1 MAHRKTLAIPLTE
14 YDAETDI
21 ESDALELVNVPEVRR
36 NWWSTSLQF
45 NRAVT
50 QSRMLTWWPSRLL
63 VGYTRTMM
71 AALLWQPAPQRIG
84 MIGLGGGSQ
93 AKFIHR
99 CLPHAQLEVVDNNAA
114 VIALRER
121 FHLPEDGPQ
130 LTVIHGDGAQFVHG
144 RAGCFDILLVDAYD
158 VTGIPKALSTQ
169 RYYDACRDALSEGGV
184 MASNLFCAD
193 DRQLAVHLGRI
204 RRSFGVER
212 VLVVEEPGMR
222 NQVVFAWTGE
232 PLPQGAWALPV
243 RARQIA
249 PRARRALKP
258 VLVRVH
264 AALMLHSRSH

>member
-1 MAHRKTLAIPLTE
+1 LTTHEADTLEI
-14 YDAETDI
+14 
-21 ESDALELVNVPEVRR
+21 VNVPEVRR
-36 NWWSTSLQF
+36 TWWSTSLQF

-71 AALLWQPAPQRIG
+71 GALLWQPAPQRIG

-99 CLPHAQLEVVDNNAA
+99 CLPGAHLDVVENNAA
-114 VIALRER
+114 VIALRDQ
-121 FHLPEDGPQ
+121 FCLPEDGPRFS
-130 LTVIHGDGAQFVHG
+130 VIHGDGAQFVRE
-144 RAGCFDILLVDAYD
+144 RAERYDILLVDAYD
-158 VTGIPKALSTQ
+158 VTGIPRALSTQ

-184 MASNLFCAD
+184 MASNLFCPD

-204 RRSFGVER
+204 RRSFGAER
-212 VLVVEEPGMR
+212 VLVVQEPGMR

-232 PLPQGAWALPV
+232 PLPQGTWTLPI
-243 RARQIA
+243 RARQIPA
-249 PRARRALKP
+249 RARWALKP

-264 AALMLHSRSH
+264 AALMCRLPDP